1 MVFKAIIQNETTK
14 EWVQMEK
21 KQRAGPWNSPLLSD
35 QDEEE
40 NPAKKTENEQQGK
53 QEENQDVYARSQVN

>member
-1 MVFKAIIQNETTK
+1 MSAD
-14 EWVQMEK
+14 
-21 KQRAGPWNSPLLSD
+21 G
-35 QDEEE
+35 EEE